1 MSDLRST
8 QTSGIILAGGSS
20 SRMGSNKALLP
31 LPGNQ
36 AVTFVEHL
44 VSLLEA
50 RCSETLIVARDQDQA
65 RDYVFPHVR
74 ITFDETP
81 GIGPLMGLYS
91 GLSAI
96 HTTHALVVAVDLP
109 YVQPAVLSF
118 LISQPLPADTLLVP
132 LIHTIPQVLLALYP
146 RSILPLVKEQLL
158 QGRRDVRC
166 LLQIAPVQ
174 FIEETQLLQ
183 FDPQLRSFLNINT
196 PEELHNVQQS
206 GSATCCNS
214 ISLRLPMLF

>member
-1 MSDLRST
+1 MSFL
-8 QTSGIILAGGSS
+8 G
-20 SRMGSNKALLP
+20 
-31 LPGNQ
+31 
-36 AVTFVEHL
+36 
-44 VSLLEA
+44 
-50 RCSETLIVARDQDQA
+50 
-65 RDYVFPHVR
+65 VR
-74 ITFDETP
+74 VTFDETP

-118 LISQPLPADTLLVP
+118 LLSQPLPADTLLVP
-132 LIHTIPQVLLALYP
+132 LIHNIPQVLLALYP

-174 FIEETQLLQ
+174 FIEETQLLKI
-183 FDPQLRSFLNINT
+183 DPQLRSFLNINT
-196 PEELHNVQQS
+196 PEELQHVQQS
-206 GSATCCNS
+206 GPAP
-214 ISLRLPMLF
+214 L

>member
-1 MSDLRST
+1 VSDLRST

-20 SRMGSNKALLP
+20 SRMGTNKALLS

-36 AVTFVEHL
+36 SVTFVEHL
-44 VSLLEA
+44 VSLLKA
-50 RCSETLIVARDQDQA
+50 SCSETLIVARDRDQA
-65 RDYVFPHVR
+65 RDYVFPGVR
-74 ITFDETP
+74 VTFDETP
-81 GIGPLMGLYS
+81 GMGPLMALYS

-109 YVQPAVLSF
+109 VQPALLSF
-118 LISQPLPADTLLVP
+118 LLSQPLPADTLLIP
-132 LIHTIPQVLLALYP
+132 LIHSIPQVLLALYP

-174 FIEETQLLQ
+174 LIEETQLLKI
-183 FDPQLRSFLNINT
+183 DPQLHSFLNINT
-196 PEELHNVQQS
+196 PEELHHVQQS
-206 GSATCCNS
+206 DSAT
-214 ISLRLPMLF
+214 L